1 MFSTDRMSLLLGVG
15 AIVVTIGVG
24 TCSTNARIADV
35 NRRLDEL
42 NANVNRRFDDLNAD
56 WNARF
61 DDLNAG
67 DPVPENRTAP
77 ASPSSESPTAPRGP
91 APENPTAPAGS
102 PAGSAPESR
111 AFPRSPPLGPAT
123 QLARQRDS
131 LSSFRAPM
139 HSRLRGES
147 LTVTGVL
154 WDVGRWDGRI
164 FVQVYEDPEDEG
176 VLVVAAFDPQTWDEP
191 LGELARGTRVRLHG
205 TNAVA
210 GLVAV
215 EMDGT
220 EFERLAEA
228 APAGSA
234 PESQASPPSPPRGP
248 AAQLAR
254 QRDSLTSFQA
264 ATHPGVRADNLTT
277 IGIVWDVWR
286 WDGRIFV
293 QVYEDPED
301 QDVLVVA
308 AFDAQ
313 TWDEPLGD
321 LARGTHVRL
330 HGVNA
335 VADSLGVKMDGTQLE
350 RLAEATP

>member
-1 MFSTDRMSLLLGVG
+1 MTDRRDTKTILAFIWGIVAGLLIATMAVLPPWLSRD
-15 AIVVTIGVG
+15 AI
-24 TCSTNARIADV
+24 D
-35 NRRLDEL
+35 
-42 NANVNRRFDDLNAD
+42 
-56 WNARF
+56 
-61 DDLNAG
+61 AG
-67 DPVPENRTAP
+67 DPLPEN
-77 ASPSSESPTAPRGP
+77 PTASAGS

-102 PAGSAPESR
+102 PAGSAPGSR
-111 AFPRSPPLGPAT
+111 AFPPSPPLGPAT
-123 QLARQRDS
+123 QLARQRES
-131 LSSFRAPM
+131 LSSFQAPM
-139 HSRLRGES
+139 HPGLRGES

-154 WDVGRWDGRI
+154 SDVWRWDGWI
-164 FVQVYEDPEDEG
+164 FVQVYEDPEDKG

-205 TNAVA
+205 INAVA

-220 EFERLAEA
+220 EFERLAEG

-234 PESQASPPSPPRGP
+234 PESHASPPSPPLGP
-248 AAQLAR
+248 ATQLAR

-277 IGIVWDVWR
+277 TGIVSDVWR

-301 QDVLVVA
+301 KGVLVVA
-308 AFDAQ
+308 AFDPQ
-313 TWDEPLGD
+313 TWDEPLREIT
-321 LARGTHVRL
+321 RGTHVRL

-335 VADSLGVKMDGTQLE
+335 VADWLRVKMDGTQLE
-350 RLAEATP
+350 RLAEAAP

>member
-1 MFSTDRMSLLLGVG
+1 
-15 AIVVTIGVG
+15 
-24 TCSTNARIADV
+24 
-35 NRRLDEL
+35 
-42 NANVNRRFDDLNAD
+42 
-56 WNARF
+56 
-61 DDLNAG
+61 
-67 DPVPENRTAP
+67 
-77 ASPSSESPTAPRGP
+77 
-91 APENPTAPAGS
+91 
-102 PAGSAPESR
+102 
-111 AFPRSPPLGPAT
+111 
-123 QLARQRDS
+123 
-131 LSSFRAPM
+131 M
-139 HSRLRGES
+139 HSGLRGES
-147 LTVTGVL
+147 LTVTGIL
-154 WDVGRWDGRI
+154 WDVWRWDGRI

-228 APAGSA
+228 VPAGSA

-254 QRDSLTSFQA
+254 QRDSLSSF
-264 ATHPGVRADNLTT
+264 RAPMHSGLRGESLTVT
-277 IGIVWDVWR
+277 GILWDVWR

-301 QDVLVVA
+301 EGVLVVA
-308 AFDAQ
+308 AFDPQ
-313 TWDEPLGD
+313 TWDEPPSD
-321 LARGTHVRL
+321 LARGTRVRL
-330 HGVNA
+330 HGTNA
-335 VADSLGVKMDGTQLE
+335 VAGLVAVEMDGKQLE